1 MLSARFFVIL
11 KESKAS
17 IKARG
22 CLLVLSILKHEIDV
36 YLVCDTG
43 GSEETHVLTLLKI
56 QHHSSIILKH
66 IILGS
71 RSLNNLYS
79 KPRFTEV

>member
-1 MLSARFFVIL
+1 MRKLA
-11 KESKAS
+11 ENKAS
-17 IKARG
+17 IKARDR
-22 CLLVLSILKHEIDV
+22 LLVLSILNHAIDV